1 MSQYTVL
8 AGIWR
13 VLFPSCSQPGEV
25 NPFGGTNLLGTASV
39 FVRVLLHLLAGEG
52 VWGRGRHLSPRPQQP
67 LRNLFLVLFVH
78 KSLNRCASIV
88 GLAFGLA
95 LKFFR
100 RSITKC
106 GMQALPIVI
115 LVDVPGSRICE
126 RRFLPASA
134 S

>member
-1 MSQYTVL
+1 MALLVL
-8 AGIWR
+8 LTSHTRHFI
-13 VLFPSCSQPGEV
+13 LPSIGRKLDGKFEV
-25 NPFGGTNLLGTASV
+25 NPFGGTNFEGTASA

-115 LVDVPGSRICE
+115 LVDEFFDVGS
-126 RRFLPASA
+126 
-134 S
+134 